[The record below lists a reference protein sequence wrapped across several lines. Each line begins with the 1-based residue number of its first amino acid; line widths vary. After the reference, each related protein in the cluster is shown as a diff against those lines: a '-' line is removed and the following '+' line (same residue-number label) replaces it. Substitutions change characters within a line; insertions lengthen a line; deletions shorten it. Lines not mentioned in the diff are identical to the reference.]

1 MKKPVLQLS
10 VIAAALLTSGCV
22 STQLTSS
29 VNERY
34 TKAREGADASLAKAL
49 PPTTKQS
56 IEKSEEVD
64 APWIVG
70 ASVPLARDATLPPV
84 FNKGVRTAVMFDT
97 QWISLSTAAER
108 IMLATGL
115 VVTVAPDVYLDSSA
129 LQRKSVK
136 DNGAGATQAAAPQG
150 LATVALSTPAVANPV
165 PLPLPGMSPVV
176 PVASSG
182 AGKGTHP
189 AESPNGFDM
198 PNMNAP
204 LSQILDI
211 ISAKLGIKWRYDY
224 PTNSLRFYRLVTKTW
239 NTPFRST
246 KASYKAAMQG
256 DIAQSNNQNA
266 ITARNNANSPID
278 SDMKDLVELDTMR
291 DSLDVV
297 MTRSGTAFA
306 NPVTGQI
313 TLTDT
318 AESVDLAD
326 SIMTDAIRQ
335 VSRVVTLHL
344 QTIKVT
350 YNRSGEAAVD
360 VQAAVARALSNLP
373 DFTASFMSAAP
384 LATTNSG
391 QLGLHIY
398 SGPASGSS
406 AIVKALEEIGTVE
419 TSNEIPLSTRNRK
432 PVYYNVRQTFSY
444 VASTTPAAAV
454 TGGTGGTPGITTAQD
469 QVGLKLFMV
478 PEITSRDIVNLSM
491 SLDQST
497 LKSLETFSSGTGTNM
512 QSVQLPD
519 KDGEGSMQEVMLRNG
534 RTTILTG
541 FDTKSNQYD
550 KRTLGSHMPV
560 VAGGS
565 LSSSETRSTT
575 IVLVTADISDDMAN

>member
-10 VIAAALLTSGCV
+10 AIAAAVLTSGCV

-29 VNERY
+29 VSERY
-34 TKAREGADASLAKAL
+34 TKAREVADASLAKTVV
-49 PPTTKQS
+49 PTEKAI

-70 ASVPLARDATLPPV
+70 ASVPLARSATLPPV
-84 FNKGVRTAVMFDT
+84 FHKGVQTTVMFDT
-97 QWISLSTAAER
+97 QWVSLSTAAER

-115 VVTVAPDVYLDSSA
+115 VVTIAPDVYLDGSA

-136 DNGAGATQAAAPQG
+136 DSGAGAAPAAAPQG
-150 LATVALSTPAVANPV
+150 LATVALAAPLVANPV
-165 PLPLPGMSPVV
+165 PLPLPGTSPSA
-176 PVASSG
+176 PVASGG
-182 AGKGTHP
+182 AGKGVRP
-189 AESPNGFDM
+189 AESPSGFDM

-211 ISAKLGIKWRYDY
+211 ISAKLGIKWRYDSA
-224 PTNSLRFYRLVTKTW
+224 TNSLRFYRLVTKTW

-246 KASYKAAMQG
+246 RASYKAAMQG

-266 ITARNNANSPID
+266 ITARTNANSPID
-278 SDMKDLVELDTMR
+278 SDLKDLVELDTMK

-297 MTRSGTAFA
+297 MTRAGTAFA

-326 SIMTDAIRQ
+326 SIMSDAIRQ
-335 VSRVVTLHL
+335 VSRVVTLHV

-360 VQAAVARALSNLP
+360 AQAAVARALGNLP
-373 DFTASFMSAAP
+373 DFRATIMSAAP

-406 AIVKALEEIGTVE
+406 AIVKALEAVGTVE

-478 PEITSRDIVNLSM
+478 PEITSRDIVNLSI

-497 LKSLETFSSGTGTNM
+497 LKSLETFTSGNGSNV

-534 RTTILTG
+534 RTMVLTG

-550 KRTLGSHMPV
+550 KRTLGSHIPV

-565 LSSSETRSTT
+565 LTSSESRSTT
-575 IVLVTADISDDMAN
+575 IVLVTADIADDMAN